1 MTLRELLAAG
11 EDKLQSA
18 GIEDW
23 KVDAW
28 YLMED
33 TLQVTRTRYLM
44 DAGRP
49 VSDEDANRY
58 QELTEK
64 RAAHIP
70 LQHLTGHQEFMG
82 LDFQVSEDV
91 LVPRQDTE
99 VLVEEVL
106 KYMRSGMRVLDM
118 CTGSGCILLSTLK
131 LAAVLNGCR
140 NLQGTGADL
149 SEKALRIAE
158 QNREHLGLIGNVAL
172 VRSNL
177 FENISGTYDII
188 VSNPPY
194 IASEVIPT
202 LSEEVKDHEPMMA
215 LDGGTD
221 GLDFYRII
229 IEKSPSYLTMGG
241 MLFFEIGY
249 DQGKSVSQLMEK
261 DFEDIHVI
269 RDLAGLDRVV
279 YGICKAQK

>member
-1 MTLRELLAAG
+1 MTLRELLTEGEELLQAAG
-11 EDKLQSA
+11 ID
-18 GIEDW
+18 DW
-23 KVDAW
+23 KMDAW
-28 YLMED
+28 YLMEE

-44 DAGRP
+44 DSGKTI
-49 VSDEDANRY
+49 SEDEENRY
-58 QELTEK
+58 LSQIRK

-131 LAAVLNGCR
+131 LAAELNGCR
-140 NLQGTGADL
+140 DLQGTGADL

-172 VRSNL
+172 VQSNL

>member
-1 MTLRELLAAG
+1 MTLRELLTEGEHTLQAAG
-11 EDKLQSA
+11 ID
-18 GIEDW
+18 DW
-23 KVDAW
+23 NMDAW
-28 YLMED
+28 YLMEE

-44 DAGRP
+44 DSGRT
-49 VSDEDANRY
+49 VSEDEKTRY
-58 QELTEK
+58 LEQIEK
-64 RAAHIP
+64 RASHIP

-106 KYMRSGMRVLDM
+106 KYMRSGMHVLDM

-131 LAAVLNGCR
+131 LAAELNGCR

-158 QNREHLGLIGNVAL
+158 QNRENLGLEETATL
-172 VRSNL
+172 LQSNL
-177 FENISGTYDII
+177 FENISGMYDII

-194 IASEVIPT
+194 IASEVITT

-249 DQGKSVSQLMEK
+249 DQGISVSRLMEK
-261 DFEDIHVI
+261 DFTDIHVVK
-269 RDLAGLDRVV
+269 DLAGLDRVV
-279 YGICKAQK
+279 YGTYKVL